1 MVSIINT
8 EYKRKNKI
16 DRGKDSSSPLCNFC
30 GRSKK
35 NLARRGEETSY
46 LVWDLESIPE
56 VIHIWTLLLLGHFVS
71 EDKHISRFLN
81 YYMILEL
88 ILELLVFLTT
98 VYILDASEQFDLKRI
113 FTWSLLWVGGFH
125 FLNFFSVLLDFL
137 TWRYLTYYL
146 GFSGGSDLKNPPA
159 LWVIW
164 VWSLGGRSPGGE
176 HGNPLK
182 YSCLENPHGQRS
194 LAGYSPWG
202 HKESDTTEWF
212 NTATHYMQVNRSW

>member
-16 DRGKDSSSPLCNFC
+16 DRGKDTSSPLCNFC

-81 YYMILEL
+81 YCTILEL
-88 ILELLVFLTT
+88 ILELLVFLT
-98 VYILDASEQFDLKRI
+98 AK
-113 FTWSLLWVGGFH
+113 SLQLCPTLCNPIDG
-125 FLNFFSVLLDFL
+125 SPPDSP
-137 TWRYLTYYL
+137 TL
-146 GFSGGSDLKNPPA
+146 GFSKQEHWSGLPFPSPVHKSEKWKWSCSVVSD
-159 LWVIW
+159 
-164 VWSLGGRSPGGE
+164 SLR
-176 HGNPLK
+176 
-182 YSCLENPHGQRS
+182 PHG
-194 LAGYSPWG
+194 P
-202 HKESDTTEWF
+202 
-212 NTATHYMQVNRSW
+212 